1 MTTRSSDS
9 PRMGRVALAS
19 AIGTIVEFYDFTIFG
34 TAVALVFSKVFFPSL
49 GAAAAT
55 ALALA
60 TFGVAFLVRPFG
72 AVFFG
77 HFGDRFGRK
86 NTLVATLL
94 LMGLATVAIGL
105 LPSAETIGAAAPI
118 LLVVLRCVQ
127 GLAMGGEWA
136 GATVVTAES
145 APAHRRGLYG
155 MYPQLG
161 PSLGFLLS
169 SATFLLTSVAVTE
182 QELLAWGGRVPFL
195 ASAILIVVG
204 LAARVALEEPKSF
217 EQSVSKDSGVR
228 KLPVVDLF
236 REQTKEL
243 VLASGSTIAVFGL
256 FYLAITYM
264 ASYGIQTLKLGTST
278 VLLIGMA
285 GGVSLAVTTVLSAMW
300 SDKIG
305 RKRVLMIGN
314 ALCLLATAALF
325 PIINHGTAG
334 ALLLGVVLLQGA
346 IGIAYGPLGAYLPE
360 LFAARYRYTGA
371 GLSYNIATVIGGALT
386 PIIASQLIQRFGTL
400 SVGIYTAALCIVS
413 LVALALSKETRVT
426 ASAQPT
432 QVFARPTTL

>member
-1 MTTRSSDS
+1 MTTRSIHS
-9 PRMGRVALAS
+9 PRMGRGALAS

-127 GLAMGGEWA
+127 GLAMGGGGA
-136 GATVVTAES
+136 GATGGPAEG
-145 APAHRRGLYG
+145 APANRRGLYG

-182 QELLAWGGRVPFL
+182 QE
-195 ASAILIVVG
+195 
-204 LAARVALEEPKSF
+204 
-217 EQSVSKDSGVR
+217 
-228 KLPVVDLF
+228 
-236 REQTKEL
+236 
-243 VLASGSTIAVFGL
+243 
-256 FYLAITYM
+256 
-264 ASYGIQTLKLGTST
+264 
-278 VLLIGMA
+278 
-285 GGVSLAVTTVLSAMW
+285 
-300 SDKIG
+300 
-305 RKRVLMIGN
+305 
-314 ALCLLATAALF
+314 
-325 PIINHGTAG
+325 
-334 ALLLGVVLLQGA
+334 
-346 IGIAYGPLGAYLPE
+346 
-360 LFAARYRYTGA
+360 
-371 GLSYNIATVIGGALT
+371 
-386 PIIASQLIQRFGTL
+386 
-400 SVGIYTAALCIVS
+400 
-413 LVALALSKETRVT
+413 
-426 ASAQPT
+426 
-432 QVFARPTTL
+432 